1 MKKFLF
7 IITFIPA
14 LITAG
19 PYEDMA
25 VSLTKSIKLDNEPI
39 AVMPFTSTDSLDGDA
54 RIATNEFE
62 RALVSIS
69 INVSERSQI
78 D

>member
-1 MKKFLF
+1 MKRILF

-25 VSLTKSIKLDNEPI
+25 ASLTKNIKLGNNPI

-62 RALVSIS
+62 RGL
-69 INVSERSQI
+69 EY
-78 D
+78 